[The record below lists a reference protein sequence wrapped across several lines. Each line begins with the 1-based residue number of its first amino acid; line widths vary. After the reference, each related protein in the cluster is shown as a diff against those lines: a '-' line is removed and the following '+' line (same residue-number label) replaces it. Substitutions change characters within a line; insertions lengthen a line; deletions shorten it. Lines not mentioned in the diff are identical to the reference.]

1 MTSSGRQA
9 KDPALALKFDGV
21 KKDPSAINNAS
32 TSFNNEVFFISFIPP
47 KIKLNLN
54 DARAVLRPDAEHT
67 TYYIEN
73 CVHIF

>member
-1 MTSSGRQA
+1 MTPSGREA

-21 KKDPSAINNAS
+21 KKAPAAINS
-32 TSFNNEVFFISFIPP
+32 VPTSFNIEVFFISFLSP

-67 TYYIEN
+67 TYYI
-73 CVHIF
+73 

>member
-1 MTSSGRQA
+1 MTPSGRQA

-21 KKDPSAINNAS
+21 NKAPSAINNAP
-32 TSFNNEVFFISFIPP
+32 TSFSNEVFFISFHPP

-67 TYYIEN
+67 TYYIEH
-73 CVHIF
+73 CGHIF